1 MYSTVPIYA
10 RQALHIIYPPTPRC
24 KGERAKGSCTF
35 KFLESSFPGWVGS
48 DRRAEHWI
56 CYTPFTKCWDMVL
69 PRKIPTTKPLPNK
82 FQNLHQ
88 KKCLKKIVHQKI
100 SEEKSLPQKTR
111 DISTKNFSQAK
122 FLPKI
127 PRRGSLYQKIS
138 EETFFTKKCLK
149 RNPYQTYLP
158 KISAKNIYMK
168 RQKRHSLP
176 FF

>member
-1 MYSTVPIYA
+1 M
-10 RQALHIIYPPTPRC
+10 IYPPTPRC
-24 KGERAKGSCTF
+24 KGERGKGSCTF
-35 KFLESSFPGWVGS
+35 KFEESSFPGWVGS
-48 DRRAEHWI
+48 DCRAEHWI
-56 CYTPFTKCWDMVL
+56 CYTPFTTCWDMVF
-69 PRKIPTTKPLPNK
+69 PRKIPTTTP
-82 FQNLHQ
+82 
-88 KKCLKKIVHQKI
+88 KKCLEQIVHQKI

-158 KISAKNIYMK
+158 NISAKEKTIYIYEETEETFSTILLKSISTKRDMK
-168 RQKRHSLP
+168 RNPYQKN
-176 FF
+176 